1 MKLLNLLMKNNI
13 NNCRIRIK
21 SSNLLRLFPSL
32 EQNNKK
38 HPRLTEHHE
47 LNDKIKIKKFLFYTP
62 NNLKK
67 KSKLFSSNKKKLI
80 EIQNISNNKINE
92 EINEKTILYKPIKTD
107 FNSKNDNSIN
117 VKEEKKYRKISKEKL
132 NNFKE
137 SINKYFQNYN
147 LTKDD
152 FSTKEETIK
161 KKRSK
166 STSLIVIDNSKETLI
181 SKNRRKNSNKSDIVE
196 ILDNTINSLKKLKT
210 IILDDEIHYKD
221 DEINYKMDEINKKE
235 FKISK
240 KKKLKIHFKNGL
252 NNKNPLVRNSII
264 KRNINFNKYKKK
276 SLITD
281 NFLFKN
287 NEKNIDNKIHKEN
300 NKRNSFLLGNKNAKI
315 KNYDTEVRFNLPK
328 NNSLLINNIIEVEE
342 TYNKLKQNMKKMKNN
357 NKMKKQNKILSYSL
371 TNFEF
376 SD

>member
-38 HPRLTEHHE
+38 YPRLTEHHE
-47 LNDKIKIKKFLFYTP
+47 LNDKMKIKKFLFYTP

-92 EINEKTILYKPIKTD
+92 EINEKTILYKPNKTKKKK
-107 FNSKNDNSIN
+107 KNDNSIN
-117 VKEEKKYRKISKEKL
+117 IKEEKKFRKISKEKL

>member
-38 HPRLTEHHE
+38 YPRLTEHHE
-47 LNDKIKIKKFLFYTP
+47 LNDKMKIKKFLFYTP

-117 VKEEKKYRKISKEKL
+117 IKEEKKYRKISKEKL

>member
-38 HPRLTEHHE
+38 YPRLTDHHE
-47 LNDKIKIKKFLFYTP
+47 LNDKMKNPKFLFYTP

-92 EINEKTILYKPIKTD
+92 EINEKVILYKPIKTD

-117 VKEEKKYRKISKEKL
+117 IKEEKKYRKISKEKL

-210 IILDDEIHYKD
+210 IILDDEI
-221 DEINYKMDEINKKE
+221 NYKMDEINKKE

-252 NNKNPLVRNSII
+252 NNKNQLVRNSII

>member
-47 LNDKIKIKKFLFYTP
+47 LNDKMKIKKFLFYTP

-210 IILDDEIHYKD
+210 IILDDEI
-221 DEINYKMDEINKKE
+221 EN
-235 FKISK
+235 S
-240 KKKLKIHFKNGL
+240 L
-252 NNKNPLVRNSII
+252 NNKNQLVRNSII

-357 NKMKKQNKILSYSL
+357 NKMKKQNKIISYSL

>member
-13 NNCRIRIK
+13 KNCRIRIK

-38 HPRLTEHHE
+38 QM
-47 LNDKIKIKKFLFYTP
+47 KIQKFLFYSP

-80 EIQNISNNKINE
+80 EIQNISNNNINE

-107 FNSKNDNSIN
+107 FNSKYDNSIN

-132 NNFKE
+132 NIFKE
-137 SINKYFQNYN
+137 SLNKYFQNYN

-166 STSLIVIDNSKETLI
+166 STSFIKIDNSKETLI
-181 SKNRRKNSNKSDIVE
+181 MKNRRKNSNKSDIVE

-210 IILDDEIHYKD
+210 IILDDEINYKD
-221 DEINYKMDEINKKE
+221 DEINCKMDEINKKKI
-235 FKISK
+235 KISQ
-240 KKKLKIHFKNGL
+240 KKKLNIHLENGL
-252 NNKNPLVRNSII
+252 NNINHLVRNSII

-281 NFLFKN
+281 NCLFKN
-287 NEKNIDNKIHKEN
+287 NEKNIGNKINKEN